1 MYFTYKDI
9 SSIEKGLRLIE
20 FSPPSKAEEKTEH
33 ISIPG
38 RAVSRTTHKR
48 EYKNS
53 KKPLKFALF
62 DRSNYRDILAWLDG
76 TGKLVFSD
84 EPNKLYTV
92 HMSGEAVCTRI
103 SDDIIEVETEV
114 TFEPFA
120 YSANPTTAEI
130 ATVYTAVENIGTVFS
145 EPIFEITLQKND
157 APILMGDVN
166 FDGKVTPTDASMVLE
181 EYTRISTGQ
190 APTFTDKQFAAAD
203 INGDGLITPSDA
215 QAILDIATQ
224 SAIENPNTIA
234 QNVVIDVNG
243 EKLTVGI
250 PNAVISNGFTVTVDC
265 GLKLIYYTTADGSKV
280 NILQYSYGD
289 LPLLHTGI
297 NYIKY
302 TGNNVDK
309 LTVTVNERWR

>member
-1 MYFTYKDI
+1 MIVFNGKSADEIPGLY
-9 SSIEKGLRLIE
+9 IEP
-20 FSPPSKAEEKTEH
+20 FSLTATAEQEYDYIH
-33 ISIPG
+33 IPG
-38 RAVSRTTHKR
+38 REEPLAYVSKSR
-48 EYKNS
+48 
-53 KKPLKFALF
+53 KFVKINVNADLM
-62 DRSNYRDILAWLDG
+62 DGGNIDKVHQWL
-76 TGKLVFSD
+76 TGKGVLVDSRYPD
-84 EPNKLYTV
+84 KYRTAEVLDSIKE
-92 HMSGEAVCTRI
+92 EAVNDNILSLQIPFLCSAFRYA
-103 SDDIIEVETEV
+103 VE
-114 TFEPFA
+114 
-120 YSANPTTAEI
+120 PTTAEI

-145 EPIFEITLQKND
+145 EPVFEITLQKND

-181 EYTRISTGQ
+181 EYSRVASGGE
-190 APTFTDKQFAAAD
+190 ATFTPEQFAAAD
-203 INGDGLITPSDA
+203 MNGDGLITPSDA
-215 QAILDIATQ
+215 QAILDIATE
-224 SAIENPNTIA
+224 SAIENPNAIA
-234 QNVVIDVNG
+234 QNIVLDVNG

-265 GLKLIYYTTADGSKV
+265 GLKLIYYTTADGTKV